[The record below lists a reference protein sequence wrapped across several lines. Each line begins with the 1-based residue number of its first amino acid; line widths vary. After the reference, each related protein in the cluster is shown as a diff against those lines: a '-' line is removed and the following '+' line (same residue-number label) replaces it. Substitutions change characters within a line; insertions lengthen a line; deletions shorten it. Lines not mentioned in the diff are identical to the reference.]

1 MTQQEPSNTNSG
13 LRSITSKGA
22 SLPRRTSIGFIG
34 LPEEELS
41 EANFPVIPE
50 QEITHPDF
58 TTQISLAQSSNSDG
72 RDLPFRRHD
81 FKSVVSVVAK
91 EQVSDIGNLPNL
103 FKRGKFKCIKTQS
116 NFRKRIC
123 SQVIK
128 AVVSIVLCVY
138 S

>member
-1 MTQQEPSNTNSG
+1 MTQEPSNTNSG

-22 SLPRRTSIGFIG
+22 SLPRRTSIGFTG
-34 LPEEELS
+34 LPEEEIS

-50 QEITHPDF
+50 QDITHPDF
-58 TTQISLAQSSNSDG
+58 TTQVSSNSDG
-72 RDLPFRRHD
+72 KDLPFRRHD

-116 NFRKRIC
+116 NFRKRKY
-123 SQVIK
+123 SQVIRT
-128 AVVSIVLCVY
+128 VVSIVLCVY

>member
-1 MTQQEPSNTNSG
+1 MTQEPSNTNSG

-22 SLPRRTSIGFIG
+22 SSSRRPSIGFKG
-34 LPEEELS
+34 LPEEEIS
-41 EANFPVIPE
+41 QPSFEVIPE
-50 QEITHPDF
+50 QDITHPDF
-58 TTQISLAQSSNSDG
+58 NTQVSLAQSSNSDG

-116 NFRKRIC
+116 NFRKRKC